1 MHDLGWLGK
10 LVQCAASSQ
19 ESSVQRCNGAATSLV
34 FRFIHSFSSAVQ
46 CSAVC
51 AAHSFIPSSILRYG
65 ASRERN
71 GLKRNEMKP
80 TD

>member
-46 CSAVC
+46 CSAVQC
-51 AAHSFIPSSILRYG
+51 SAVRYVLLIHSFLRPSFG
-65 ASRERN
+65 MVPREN
-71 GLKRNEMKP
+71 G